1 MNKTSS
7 IDIGRAAL
15 RMAITSSRQEEEV
28 ISKEYLKEN
37 VITAAV
43 DFGGDF
49 TSSIRKIIERTVVA
63 AQRQNLVPTSHIGEG
78 AVAGAAKSAI
88 EQIFAKAAGFNVGGK
103 IGIARQGE
111 HICVA
116 LYFGVGLLHLNEVTV
131 GIGHRSIPFNNS
143 SEKNL

>member
-1 MNKTSS
+1 MSKTIS
-7 IDIGRAAL
+7 IDVGRAAI
-15 RMAITSSRQEEEV
+15 RMAITASRQEEE
-28 ISKEYLKEN
+28 IINKEYLEKN
-37 VITAAV
+37 VLATAI

-49 TSSIRKIIERTVVA
+49 TTSIKKIIERAVVA

-88 EQIFAKAAGFNVGGK
+88 EQIFPKAAGFNVGGK

-116 LYFGVGLLHLNEVTV
+116 IYFGVGLLHLNEVDI
-131 GIGHRSIPFNNS
+131 GIGHRV
-143 SEKNL
+143 L

>member
-1 MNKTSS
+1 MSKTGS

-15 RMAITSSRQEEEV
+15 RIAITSSRQEEEI
-28 ISKEYLKEN
+28 ISKEYLNEN
-37 VITAAV
+37 VLTTAV

-49 TSSIRKIIERTVVA
+49 TSSIKKIIERAVVA

-88 EQIFAKAAGFNVGGK
+88 EQIFPKAVGFNVGGK

-116 LYFGVGLLHLNEVTV
+116 IYFGVGLLHLNEVAV
-131 GIGHRSIPFNNS
+131 GIGHRSIPF
-143 SEKNL
+143 

>member
-1 MNKTSS
+1 MDKANS

-15 RMAITSSRQEEEV
+15 KMAITATRQDEEFT
-28 ISKEYLKEN
+28 SKEYLKEN
-37 VITAAV
+37 ILTTAV

-49 TSSIRKIIERTVVA
+49 TSSITKIIERSVVA
-63 AQRQNLVPTSHIGEG
+63 AQRQKLVPVSHIGEG

-88 EQIFAKAAGFNVGGK
+88 EQIFPKAVGFNVGGK

-116 LYFGVGLLHLNEVTV
+116 LYFGIGLLHLNEVAV
-131 GIGHRSIPFNNS
+131 GIGHRSIPFNTID
-143 SEKNL
+143 